1 VSEIEAVLESLCD
14 GRESLEAVA
23 QAVAR
28 GIEDGTLDRQTV
40 LQAVD
45 RFLTDGR
52 LDSVAAAALSIAAR
66 PTVDPA
72 GLTLLRPSGTA
83 GAGGPSGST
92 GPLRTGT
99 SGASSGG
106 WRKWA
111 SEDVVGTEVG
121 VGTVLRDRFLIEEVV
136 GEGGMGLVFR
146 ARDRRREEASDRN
159 PFVAIKVLGA
169 EFKSH
174 PDALI
179 ALQREARRMQQ
190 LSHPNIASVYDFDR
204 DGPHVYLVMELL
216 EGESLDRVLL
226 RHGNVGLPPEQARNI
241 VESTG
246 KALQHAHSRGLVHSD
261 FKPANVFVTRGG
273 EIKVIDFGIARIA
286 KDTTQAGQPVQTVF
300 DAGRLGAYTNAYA
313 SPEQMLDAGEPDPKD
328 DIYALGLVAYEVFSG
343 KHPFGRKSAVEAKFR
358 DMKVERVPALTD
370 RQNAVLASALHFDR
384 DQRLGD
390 ITELVRSL
398 SSETGEF
405 ISATDRIGHRPA
417 AAEAS
422 AGVTRSRSSRIIALS
437 VVAAA
442 WLAFLWFY
450 WSARDEDGTGG
461 IAEDTAQEAPAA
473 VEASTAPTTAVEAP
487 AEAEPV
493 ATPDRSVAAQS
504 AQASGPPQDPPAAI
518 VAAPLAAS
526 TLPPSAGSVSEP
538 PPEQVTGEAG
548 AAQVPVDAVAEEPGP
563 SAGVPDESSETAL
576 YKWTDRNGV
585 VQFGEKPPPEYAES
599 AVKVMDL

>member
-1 VSEIEAVLESLCD
+1 VSEVEAVLENLCS
-14 GRESLEAVA
+14 GRESLESVA
-23 QAVAR
+23 QTLAR
-28 GIEDGTLDRQTV
+28 GIGDGTFDRLEV

-45 RFLTDGR
+45 RFLADGR
-52 LDSVAAAALSIAAR
+52 LEPVVAAALSSAAR
-66 PTVDPA
+66 PAVDPA

-83 GAGGPSGST
+83 GAAAPSGST
-92 GPLRTGT
+92 APLRADA

-106 WRKWA
+106 WRQWA

-226 RHGNVGLPPEQARNI
+226 RHANVGLPVEQARNVI
-241 VESTG
+241 ESTG

-286 KDTTQAGQPVQTVF
+286 KDTTQVGQAVQTVF

-328 DIYALGLVAYEVFSG
+328 DIYALGLVAYEVFAG

-358 DMKVERVPALTD
+358 DMKVERVAALTD

-390 ITELVRSL
+390 ITELVQSL
-398 SSETGEF
+398 TSETGEF

-417 AAEAS
+417 AAEAT
-422 AGVTRSRSSRIIALS
+422 VTRAKSSRIVALA
-437 VVAAA
+437 VVAVA
-442 WLAFLWFY
+442 WFAFFGLY
-450 WSARDEDGTGG
+450 WSARDGEEPKVVVED
-461 IAEDTAQEAPAA
+461 APQELPVPAEAPAA
-473 VEASTAPTTAVEAP
+473 PEVPPAETERVAGPDRPATVGPAETPVPAQAAP
-487 AEAEPV
+487 AA
-493 ATPDRSVAAQS
+493 
-504 AQASGPPQDPPAAI
+504 
-518 VAAPLAAS
+518 LAAATVAS
-526 TLPPSAGSVSEP
+526 AVPSAAGAVSEP
-538 PPEQVTGEAG
+538 PTEPLAGESG
-548 AAQVPVDAVAEEPGP
+548 ATQEPVAAVAEEPEA
-563 SAGVPDESSETAL
+563 SVAESDETSETAL
-576 YKWTDRNGV
+576 FKWTDRNGV

>member
-1 VSEIEAVLESLCD
+1 VSEVEAVLENLCS
-14 GRESLEAVA
+14 GRESLESVA
-23 QAVAR
+23 QTLAR
-28 GIEDGTLDRQTV
+28 GIGDGTFDRLMV

-45 RFLTDGR
+45 RFLADGR
-52 LDSVAAAALSIAAR
+52 LEPVAAAALSSAAR
-66 PTVDPA
+66 PAVDPA

-83 GAGGPSGST
+83 GAAAPSGST
-92 GPLRTGT
+92 APLRADV

-226 RHGNVGLPPEQARNI
+226 RHANVGLPVEQARNVI
-241 VESTG
+241 ESTG

-286 KDTTQAGQPVQTVF
+286 KDTTQAGQAVQTVF
-300 DAGRLGAYTNAYA
+300 DAGRLGAFTNAYA

-328 DIYALGLVAYEVFSG
+328 DIYALGLVAYEVFAG

-390 ITELVRSL
+390 ITELVQSL
-398 SSETGEF
+398 TSETGEF

-417 AAEAS
+417 GAAEQPGA
-422 AGVTRSRSSRIIALS
+422 ARPRSWRIAALS
-437 VVAAA
+437 VVAVA
-442 WLAFLWFY
+442 WLGFLGLY
-450 WSARDEDGTGG
+450 WSAREDGEADGHVKDTVQEDPAV
-461 IAEDTAQEAPAA
+461 AEAPTAPADPAAAAERVAAPDRPVDVEPAGTAVPAQAPPAA
-473 VEASTAPTTAVEAP
+473 VA
-487 AEAEPV
+487 AEPAV
-493 ATPDRSVAAQS
+493 MSTPQ
-504 AQASGPPQDPPAAI
+504 
-518 VAAPLAAS
+518 
-526 TLPPSAGSVSEP
+526 PSAGSVSALP
-538 PPEQVTGEAG
+538 AGQTTGEPG
-548 AAQVPVDAVAEEPGP
+548 AMQEPVDAVAEESEL
-563 SAGVPDESSETAL
+563 SAAQSDDTSETAL
-576 YKWTDRNGV
+576 FKWTDRNGV

>member
-1 VSEIEAVLESLCD
+1 VSEVEAVLENLCS
-14 GRESLEAVA
+14 GRESLETVA
-23 QAVAR
+23 QTLAR
-28 GIEDGTLDRQTV
+28 GIDDGTLDRLDV

-45 RFLTDGR
+45 RFVADGR
-52 LDSVAAAALSIAAR
+52 LDPLAAAALSSAGR
-66 PTVDPA
+66 PAVDPA
-72 GLTLLRPSGTA
+72 GLTLLRPSGTTGA
-83 GAGGPSGST
+83 GAPSGST
-92 GPLRTGT
+92 SPLRADV

-106 WRKWA
+106 WRKWS

-146 ARDRRREEASDRN
+146 ARDRRREEANDRN
-159 PFVAIKVLGA
+159 PHVAIKVLGA

-226 RHGNVGLPPEQARNI
+226 RHANVGLPLEQARKVI
-241 VESTG
+241 ESTG

-286 KDTTQAGQPVQTVF
+286 KDTTQAGQTVQTVF

-328 DIYALGLVAYEVFSG
+328 DIYALGLVAYEAFSG

-390 ITELVRSL
+390 ITEFVQSL
-398 SSETGEF
+398 TSETGEF

-417 AAEAS
+417 AAEAP
-422 AGVTRSRSSRIIALS
+422 AGVARAKSWRIAALS
-437 VVAAA
+437 VVAVA
-442 WLAFLWFY
+442 WLGFLGLY
-450 WSARDEDGTGG
+450 WSARDGDEADGLVEDSVQGD
-461 IAEDTAQEAPAA
+461 AVTAEAP
-473 VEASTAPTTAVEAP
+473 TAPAGPP
-487 AEAEPV
+487 AEVEQV
-493 ATPDRSVAAQS
+493 AGPDRSAAGDPAKTSAPERGAPVAVAAAPVVIS
-504 AQASGPPQDPPAAI
+504 AP
-518 VAAPLAAS
+518 
-526 TLPPSAGSVSEP
+526 PPSTGSASELPAG
-538 PPEQVTGEAG
+538 QATGEPG
-548 AAQVPVDAVAEEPGP
+548 ATQEPVDAVAEEPETSVAE
-563 SAGVPDESSETAL
+563 SAETSETAL
-576 YKWTDRNGV
+576 FKWTDRNGV

>member
-1 VSEIEAVLESLCD
+1 MSEVEAVLENLCS
-14 GRESLEAVA
+14 GLESLETVA
-23 QAVAR
+23 QTLAR
-28 GIEDGTLDRQTV
+28 GIDDGTFDRLDV

-45 RFLTDGR
+45 HFVADGR
-52 LDSVAAAALSIAAR
+52 LEPVAAAALSSAVR
-66 PTVDPA
+66 PAVDPA

-83 GAGGPSGST
+83 GAGAPSGST
-92 GPLRTGT
+92 SPLRTDV

-106 WRKWA
+106 WQKWA
-111 SEDVVGTEVG
+111 SEVVVGTEVG

-159 PFVAIKVLGA
+159 PYVAIKVLGA

-226 RHGNVGLPPEQARNI
+226 RHANVGLPLEQARKVI
-241 VESTG
+241 ESTG

-286 KDTTQAGQPVQTVF
+286 KDTTQVGQAVQTVF
-300 DAGRLGAYTNAYA
+300 DAGRLGAFTNAYA

-328 DIYALGLVAYEVFSG
+328 DIYALGLVAFEVFSG

-390 ITELVRSL
+390 ITELVQSL
-398 SSETGEF
+398 TSETGEF

-417 AAEAS
+417 AAEAP
-422 AGVTRSRSSRIIALS
+422 AGVARGRSWRIAALS
-437 VVAAA
+437 VVAVA
-442 WLAFLWFY
+442 WLGFLGLY
-450 WSARDEDGTGG
+450 WSARDGDQADGPLQDSVQEDAA
-461 IAEDTAQEAPAA
+461 IAEAPTTPAAPPAELEQVAGPDRSAAVERARTPAPAQGAPAA
-473 VEASTAPTTAVEAP
+473 VA
-487 AEAEPV
+487 
-493 ATPDRSVAAQS
+493 
-504 AQASGPPQDPPAAI
+504 
-518 VAAPLAAS
+518 AAPVVISAP
-526 TLPPSAGSVSEP
+526 PPSTGSASELPAG
-538 PPEQVTGEAG
+538 QTTGEPG
-548 AAQVPVDAVAEEPGP
+548 ATQEPVDAVAEELEP
-563 SAGVPDESSETAL
+563 SAAESDETSPTAL
-576 YKWTDRNGV
+576 FKWTDRNGV

>member
-1 VSEIEAVLESLCD
+1 VSEVEAVLENLCS

-23 QAVAR
+23 QTLAR
-28 GIEDGTLDRQTV
+28 GIDDGTLDRHEV

-45 RFLTDGR
+45 RFLADGR
-52 LDSVAAAALSIAAR
+52 LEPLAAAALSSAAR
-66 PTVDPA
+66 PAVDPA
-72 GLTLLRPSGTA
+72 GLTLLRPSGTTGA
-83 GAGGPSGST
+83 GAPSGST
-92 GPLRTGT
+92 APLRTDA

-159 PFVAIKVLGA
+159 PYVAIKVLGA

-226 RHGNVGLPPEQARNI
+226 RHANVGLPLEQARKVI
-241 VESTG
+241 ESTG

-286 KDTTQAGQPVQTVF
+286 KDTTQAGQTVQTVF

-328 DIYALGLVAYEVFSG
+328 DIYALGLVAYEAFSG

-390 ITELVRSL
+390 ITEFVQSL
-398 SSETGEF
+398 TSETGEF

-417 AAEAS
+417 G
-422 AGVTRSRSSRIIALS
+422 AGVQPVAARTRSWRIAALS
-437 VVAAA
+437 VVAVA
-442 WLAFLWFY
+442 WLGFLGLY
-450 WSARDEDGTGG
+450 WSARDGDEADGLVEDSVQRD
-461 IAEDTAQEAPAA
+461 AVTAEAPTTPAGPPAEVEQVAGPDRSAA
-473 VEASTAPTTAVEAP
+473 VERSKSPVRPQDAPTA
-487 AEAEPV
+487 
-493 ATPDRSVAAQS
+493 VAA
-504 AQASGPPQDPPAAI
+504 
-518 VAAPLAAS
+518 APVVIS
-526 TLPPSAGSVSEP
+526 TPPPSAGSASELP
-538 PPEQVTGEAG
+538 AGQAAGEPG
-548 AAQVPVDAVAEEPGP
+548 ATQEPVDAVAEEPDTSVAESDEP
-563 SAGVPDESSETAL
+563 SDTAL
-576 YKWTDRNGV
+576 FKWTDRNGV

>member
-1 VSEIEAVLESLCD
+1 MSEVEAVLENLCS

-23 QAVAR
+23 QTLAR
-28 GIEDGTLDRQTV
+28 GIDDGTFDRLEV
-40 LQAVD
+40 LLAVD
-45 RFLTDGR
+45 RFLADGR
-52 LDSVAAAALSIAAR
+52 LEPVAAAALSSAAR
-66 PTVDPA
+66 PAVDPA

-83 GAGGPSGST
+83 GAGASAGST
-92 GPLRTGT
+92 SPLRADA

-111 SEDVVGTEVG
+111 SEDVVGKEVG

-226 RHGNVGLPPEQARNI
+226 RHANVGLPLEQARNVI
-241 VESTG
+241 ESTG

-286 KDTTQAGQPVQTVF
+286 KDTTQAGQAVQTVF

-313 SPEQMLDAGEPDPKD
+313 SPEQMLDAAEPDPKD
-328 DIYALGLVAYEVFSG
+328 DLYALGLVAFEAFSG

-390 ITELVRSL
+390 LTEFVQSL
-398 SSETGEF
+398 TSETGEF

-417 AAEAS
+417 DVGAQ
-422 AGVTRSRSSRIIALS
+422 AGGVRARSWRIAALS
-437 VVAAA
+437 VVAVA
-442 WLAFLWFY
+442 WLGFLGLY
-450 WSARDEDGTGG
+450 WSARDGEEPKGV
-461 IAEDTAQEAPAA
+461 AEDASQESPVPAEAP
-473 VEASTAPTTAVEAP
+473 TAPEVPP
-487 AEAEPV
+487 AEAERVAGPDGPAAVGPAETPV
-493 ATPDRSVAAQS
+493 PAQVAPAALAAASVAS
-504 AQASGPPQDPPAAI
+504 AI
-518 VAAPLAAS
+518 
-526 TLPPSAGSVSEP
+526 PPSAAGAVPEP
-538 PPEQVTGEAG
+538 PAEPLAGESG
-548 AAQVPVDAVAEEPGP
+548 ATQEPVDAVAEEPEI
-563 SAGVPDESSETAL
+563 SVVESDETSETAL
-576 YKWTDRNGV
+576 FKWTDRNGV

>member
-1 VSEIEAVLESLCD
+1 MSEVEAVLENLCS
-14 GRESLEAVA
+14 GRESLESVA
-23 QAVAR
+23 QTLAR
-28 GIEDGTLDRQTV
+28 GIGDGTFARLEVR
-40 LQAVD
+40 QAVD
-45 RFLTDGR
+45 RFLEDGR
-52 LDSVAAAALSIAAR
+52 LDPVAAAALTSATR
-66 PTVDPA
+66 PAVDPA
-72 GLTLLRPSGTA
+72 GLTLLRPSATA
-83 GAGGPSGST
+83 GAGVPSGST
-92 GPLRTGT
+92 APLRTDV
-99 SGASSGG
+99 SGASSAG

-111 SEDVVGTEVG
+111 SEDVAGTEVG

-190 LSHPNIASVYDFDR
+190 LSHPSIASVYDFDR

-226 RHGNVGLPPEQARNI
+226 RHANVGLPVEQARNVI
-241 VESTG
+241 ESTG
-246 KALQHAHSRGLVHSD
+246 RALQHAHSRGLVHSD
-261 FKPANVFVTRGG
+261 FKPANVFVTRSG

-286 KDTTQAGQPVQTVF
+286 KDTTQAGQAVQTVF

-358 DMKVERVPALTD
+358 DMKVERVAALTD

-390 ITELVRSL
+390 ITELVQSL
-398 SSETGEF
+398 TSETGEF

-417 AAEAS
+417 AAET
-422 AGVTRSRSSRIIALS
+422 GVARSKSSRIVALS
-437 VVAAA
+437 VVAVA
-442 WLAFLWFY
+442 WLAFLGFY
-450 WSARDEDGTGG
+450 WSARDGEEPEGRVEDASQQAPVP
-461 IAEDTAQEAPAA
+461 AEAPTAPDVPPDEAERVAGPVRPAAVEPVESSVAAQEAPA
-473 VEASTAPTTAVEAP
+473 VLASA
-487 AEAEPV
+487 PV
-493 ATPDRSVAAQS
+493 ASAIPASAAGAVPDR
-504 AQASGPPQDPPAAI
+504 
-518 VAAPLAAS
+518 
-526 TLPPSAGSVSEP
+526 PSESLGGE
-538 PPEQVTGEAG
+538 TGAT
-548 AAQVPVDAVAEEPGP
+548 QRPVDAVAVEPQ
-563 SAGVPDESSETAL
+563 AAVAEPDETSETAL
-576 YKWTDRNGV
+576 FKWTDRNGV

>member
-1 VSEIEAVLESLCD
+1 MSEVEAVLENLCS

-23 QAVAR
+23 QTLAR
-28 GIEDGTLDRQTV
+28 GIDDGTLDRLDV

-45 RFLTDGR
+45 RFVADGR
-52 LDSVAAAALSIAAR
+52 LEPLAAAALSSAVR
-66 PTVDPA
+66 PAVDPA
-72 GLTLLRPSGTA
+72 GLTLLRPSGTTGA
-83 GAGGPSGST
+83 GAPSGST
-92 GPLRTGT
+92 SPLRADV

-106 WRKWA
+106 WRKWS

-146 ARDRRREEASDRN
+146 ARDRRREEANDRN
-159 PFVAIKVLGA
+159 PHVAIKVLGA

-226 RHGNVGLPPEQARNI
+226 RHANVGLPLEQARKVI
-241 VESTG
+241 ESTG

-286 KDTTQAGQPVQTVF
+286 KDTTQAGQTVQTVF

-328 DIYALGLVAYEVFSG
+328 DIYALGLVAYEAFSG

-390 ITELVRSL
+390 ITEFVQSL
-398 SSETGEF
+398 TSETGEF

-417 AAEAS
+417 AAEAQ
-422 AGVTRSRSSRIIALS
+422 AGVARAKSWRIAALS
-437 VVAAA
+437 VVAVA
-442 WLAFLWFY
+442 WLGFLGLY
-450 WSARDEDGTGG
+450 WSARDGDEADGLVEDSVQGD
-461 IAEDTAQEAPAA
+461 AVTAEAP
-473 VEASTAPTTAVEAP
+473 TAPAGPP
-487 AEAEPV
+487 AEVEQV
-493 ATPDRSVAAQS
+493 AGPDRSAAGDPAKTSAPERGAPVAVAAAPVVIS
-504 AQASGPPQDPPAAI
+504 AP
-518 VAAPLAAS
+518 
-526 TLPPSAGSVSEP
+526 PPSTGSASELPAG
-538 PPEQVTGEAG
+538 QATGEPG
-548 AAQVPVDAVAEEPGP
+548 ATQEPVDAVAEEPETSVAE
-563 SAGVPDESSETAL
+563 SAETSETAL
-576 YKWTDRNGV
+576 FKWTDRNGV

>member
-1 VSEIEAVLESLCD
+1 MSEVEAVLENLCS

-23 QAVAR
+23 QTLAR
-28 GIEDGTLDRQTV
+28 GIDDGTFDRLEV
-40 LQAVD
+40 LLAVD
-45 RFLTDGR
+45 RFLADGR
-52 LDSVAAAALSIAAR
+52 LEPVAAAALSSAAR
-66 PTVDPA
+66 PAVDPA

-83 GAGGPSGST
+83 GAGASAGST
-92 GPLRTGT
+92 SPLRADA

-111 SEDVVGTEVG
+111 SEDVVGKEVG

-226 RHGNVGLPPEQARNI
+226 RHANVGLPLEQARNVI
-241 VESTG
+241 ESTG

-286 KDTTQAGQPVQTVF
+286 KDTTQAGQAVQTVF

-328 DIYALGLVAYEVFSG
+328 DIYALGLVAFELFAG

-390 ITELVRSL
+390 LTEFVQSL
-398 SSETGEF
+398 TSETGEF

-417 AAEAS
+417 DVGAQ
-422 AGVTRSRSSRIIALS
+422 AGGVRARSWRIAALS
-437 VVAAA
+437 VVAVA
-442 WLAFLWFY
+442 WLGFLGLY
-450 WSARDEDGTGG
+450 WSARDGEEAGGLVEGTSQEDPVTADVPTEP
-461 IAEDTAQEAPAA
+461 AEPPADAERVAGPGRSVAAEPAKTPVRGQDAPAA
-473 VEASTAPTTAVEAP
+473 V
-487 AEAEPV
+487 
-493 ATPDRSVAAQS
+493 
-504 AQASGPPQDPPAAI
+504 
-518 VAAPLAAS
+518 VAAPVVIS
-526 TLPPSAGSVSEP
+526 TPPPSAGSASGP
-538 PPEQVTGEAG
+538 PAEQMTGESG
-548 AAQVPVDAVAEEPGP
+548 ATQEPVDAVAEEPEI
-563 SAGVPDESSETAL
+563 SVVESDETSETAL
-576 YKWTDRNGV
+576 FKWTDRNGV